1 LRSDDPA
8 MAKGF
13 ILLALSCAAALS
25 AATASAQSL
34 RDLRAQEREN
44 RELARQAAFTS
55 EVCGRTISASIDWIS
70 AADWPAGESLA
81 AVCDGALGA
90 VETVCRRG
98 RKDVVE
104 RFVCAGD
111 GDGAALSGKTLRYG
125 AAPGG
130 NGYAQTLAEIGA
142 AE

>member
-1 LRSDDPA
+1 MS
-8 MAKGF
+8 KGP
-13 ILLALSCAAALS
+13 ILLVLSCAAALS

-34 RDLRAQEREN
+34 KDLRAQERET

-55 EVCGRTISASIDWIS
+55 EVCGQSISASIDWAS

-90 VETVCRRG
+90 VETICRRG
-98 RKDVVE
+98 RTSVVT

-111 GDGAALSGKTLRYG
+111 GSGAELSGKTLRYG
-125 AAPGG
+125 ASPGG
-130 NGYAQTLAEIGA
+130 NGYAATLAEIGA

>member
-1 LRSDDPA
+1 
-8 MAKGF
+8 MANRWS
-13 ILLALSCAAALS
+13 LLLLSCAAAVS
-25 AATASAQSL
+25 AAGATAQSL
-34 RDLRAQEREN
+34 KGLRAQEREN

-55 EVCGRTISASIDWIS
+55 DVCGRQIAASIDWTS
-70 AADWPAGESLA
+70 AADWPAGESLV

-98 RKDVVE
+98 RTGIVH

-111 GDGAALSGKTLRYG
+111 GSGAELSGKTLRYG
-125 AAPGG
+125 ASPGG
-130 NGYAQTLAEIGA
+130 NGYAATLAEIGA

>member
-1 LRSDDPA
+1 MLKR
-8 MAKGF
+8 G
-13 ILLALSCAAALS
+13 LLVLFSCAAALS
-25 AATASAQSL
+25 AAGASAQSL
-34 RDLRAQEREN
+34 KDLRAQEREN

-55 EVCGRTISASIDWIS
+55 EVCGQTIAASIDWAS

-98 RKDVVE
+98 RTKVVS

-111 GDGAALSGKTLRYG
+111 GSGAELSGKTLRFG
-125 AAPGG
+125 ASPGG
-130 NGYAQTLAEIGA
+130 NGYAATLAEIGA

>member
-1 LRSDDPA
+1 

-13 ILLALSCAAALS
+13 LLLVLASAAALS

-34 RDLRAQEREN
+34 KDLRAREREN
-44 RELARQAAFTS
+44 RALASEAAYTS
-55 EVCGRTISASIDWIS
+55 KVCGRSIAASIDWS
-70 AADWPAGESLA
+70 TVDDWPSGESLA

-90 VETVCRRG
+90 VETICRRG
-98 RKDVVE
+98 RTNVVD

-111 GDGAALSGKTLRYG
+111 GSGADLSGRTLRYG
-125 AAPGG
+125 ASPGG

>member
-1 LRSDDPA
+1 MVNRAIPL
-8 MAKGF
+8 
-13 ILLALSCAAALS
+13 ILTLAACLS

-34 RDLRAQEREN
+34 KDLRAREREN
-44 RELARQAAFTS
+44 RELASQAAFTS
-55 EVCGRTISASIDWIS
+55 EVCGRPIAASIDWS
-70 AADWPAGESLA
+70 TAEDWPAGESIA

-90 VETVCRRG
+90 VETICRRG
-98 RKDVVE
+98 STNVVH

-111 GDGAALSGKTLRYG
+111 GSGADLSGKTLRYG
-125 AAPGG
+125 ASPGG

>member
-1 LRSDDPA
+1 
-8 MAKGF
+8 MAKGA
-13 ILLALSCAAALS
+13 LLIVLSCAAALS
-25 AATASAQSL
+25 AAAASAQSL
-34 RDLRAQEREN
+34 KDIRAREREN

-55 EVCGRTISASIDWIS
+55 EVCGRTISASIDWSS
-70 AADWPAGESLA
+70 AEDWPAGESIA
-81 AVCDGALGA
+81 EVCDGALGA

-98 RKDVVE
+98 RTDVVN

-111 GDGAALSGKTLRYG
+111 GSGAELSGRTLRYG

-142 AE
+142 AQ

>member
-1 LRSDDPA
+1 

-13 ILLALSCAAALS
+13 LLLFLASAAAVS

-34 RDLRAQEREN
+34 KDLRAREREN
-44 RELARQAAFTS
+44 RALASEAAYTS
-55 EVCGRTISASIDWIS
+55 KVCGRSISASIDWS
-70 AADWPAGESLA
+70 TAEDWPAGESLV

-90 VETVCRRG
+90 VETICRRG
-98 RKDVVE
+98 RTTIVD

-111 GDGAALSGKTLRYG
+111 GSGANLSGKTLRYG
-125 AAPGG
+125 AVPGG
-130 NGYAQTLAEIGA
+130 NGYATTLAEIGA

>member
-1 LRSDDPA
+1 
-8 MAKGF
+8 MVKGSS
-13 ILLALSCAAALS
+13 LLLVSVVAAVS

-34 RDLRAQEREN
+34 KDIRAQEREN

-55 EVCGRTISASIDWIS
+55 EVCGRTIAASIDWSS
-70 AADWPAGESLA
+70 AAAWPAGESLA

-90 VETVCRRG
+90 VETICRRG
-98 RKDVVE
+98 KTTVVN

-111 GDGAALSGKTLRYG
+111 GSGAELSGKTLRYG
-125 AAPGG
+125 ATPGD